1 MHCLYCGCFVLLFL
15 LSPLIPCAQ
24 RLSDIGNAVLLL
36 YPSFTLH
43 LLTLAKITLLLMTS
57 CDIQEMFGIIDSHCC
72 LTVIV
77 GDLVKL
83 AILVNK
89 VYFRGVSSYILS
101 KRKKVQREFYL
112 REALLKKKNV
122 FFWALPEKGGGGDP
136 CPNFLT
142 LFFHYVVPYILTS
155 ISCYVILFGHF

>member
-72 LTVIV
+72 QWGTWSNWTFQSIRCILGV
-77 GDLVKL
+77 L
-83 AILVNK
+83 AHISFPKGRRSRGSFILP
-89 VYFRGVSSYILS
+89 
-101 KRKKVQREFYL
+101 YL
-112 REALLKKKNV
+112 PL
-122 FFWALPEKGGGGDP
+122 DP
-136 CPNFLT
+136 F
-142 LFFHYVVPYILTS
+142 S
-155 ISCYVILFGHF
+155 ISITRSGSLMWKYQYIKANSMSV